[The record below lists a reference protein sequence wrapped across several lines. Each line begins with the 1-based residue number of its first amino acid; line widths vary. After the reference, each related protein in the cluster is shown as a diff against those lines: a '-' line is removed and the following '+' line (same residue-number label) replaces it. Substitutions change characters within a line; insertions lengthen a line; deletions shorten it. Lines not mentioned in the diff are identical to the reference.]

1 MKKCAFV
8 GSFDKLDLILQVAK
22 ALTVLGNKTLVI
34 DATALQKSRYIVPTM
49 TPTQK
54 YITTFENID
63 VAVGFENLDVLKEHL
78 GLEPSKEL
86 EYDYVLLDIDS
97 PRGYLGFKIT
107 PEDKHYFITSFDV
120 YSLKRGLQT
129 FLYLKEPTVVTKILF
144 TKDMLTEENDYLDY
158 LSRKLKVKWSNEIIF
173 FPFEIGDQSVIYAN
187 QRTSRIRIK
196 GLSTQYIDNMAFIV
210 EDISNLKLAEVKKA
224 IRIMEKN

>member
-78 GLEPSKEL
+78 GLEPNKEL